1 MTGVE
6 ENTVEGFEIF
16 TYGDAVADVFDGTG
30 WAGDP
35 GDTEETIEWLAENS
49 GGGPVLELGVGTGR
63 VAVPLARRGIEVH
76 GIDASEGMLTQ
87 LRDKPGG
94 ELVHLHVQDFT
105 DFTLPYKF
113 SLAYA
118 VFDTLPF
125 ITDQEEQIRC
135 FQKVADVLEPGGR
148 FVIQTSIP
156 DPARYDR
163 NQRTQTVRVEKDH
176 VVMTFTRRERISQCS
191 SIQFAVLRP
200 DGIRFFP
207 MRIRTVMP
215 SEMDLMAR
223 LGGLTM
229 ESRWGHWD
237 GRPLRDSDER
247 HITVYRK

>member
-1 MTGVE
+1 M
-6 ENTVEGFEIF
+6 VEGFEIF
-16 TYGDAVADVFDGTG
+16 TYGDAVADMFDGTG

-35 GDTEETIEWLAENS
+35 GDTEETIQWLADNAGE
-49 GGGPVLELGVGTGR
+49 GPVLELGVGTGR
-63 VAVPLARRGIEVH
+63 VAVPLAQKGIEVH
-76 GIDASEGMLTQ
+76 GIDASEGMLAQ
-87 LRDKPGG
+87 LRAKPGG
-94 ELVHLHVQDFT
+94 ELVQLHVQDFT

-113 SLAYA
+113 SMAYA

-125 ITDQEEQIRC
+125 VTDQESQIRC
-135 FQKVADVLEPGGR
+135 FQKVADVLMPGGL

-163 NQRTQTVRVEKDH
+163 GQRTQTVRVEKDH
-176 VVMTFTRRERISQCS
+176 IVMTFTRRERMSQCS
-191 SIQFAVLRP
+191 SIQFAILRP
-200 DGIRFFP
+200 EGIKFFP

-247 HITVYRK
+247 HITIYRK